1 MNMVR
6 LILKDPGTFFALGNA
21 CLFALVSPLAFV
33 VMVVTLGLI
42 ILSRWLVTCT
52 QKNWKGF
59 LGILQQVGNNS
70 CWGLEM
76 MGYACLMVALFAMIH
91 EAFVGFVCSVC
102 FGFANLLMA
111 HRLNKG
117 TLDILPSFEKFLKE
131 IKYTHSLTPLLLA
144 LLKEPIV
151 LIALGMLH
159 AGLAAGGTSLWALP
173 LICLAPYFAM
183 VRRDMNRAIPQICL
197 SMCALW
203 YALVG
208 MANAKF
214 CVTVAN
220 ICFAIAYVEI
230 ALGEHRIYL
239 KSKDA
244 ASL

>member
-1 MNMVR
+1 MIR
-6 LILKDPGTFFALGNA
+6 LILRDPGTFFALGNT

-33 VMVVTLGLI
+33 VMLMTLVFI
-42 ILSRWLVTCT
+42 ILSRWPATCSR
-52 QKNWKGF
+52 KNLKGF
-59 LGILQQVGNNS
+59 WGVLQQAGNNP

-76 MGYACLMVALFAMIH
+76 MGYACLVVALFAMIN
-91 EAFVGFVCSVC
+91 EAFVGFICSVC

-117 TLDILPSFEKFLKE
+117 ILDALPSFEKILKE
-131 IKYTHSLTPLLLA
+131 IKCTRSLTPLLLA

-151 LIALGMLH
+151 LIALGMLY
-159 AGLAAGGTSLWALP
+159 AGLAAGGASLWAFP

-183 VRRDMNRAIPQICL
+183 VRRDMNRAIPQVCL

-214 CVTVAN
+214 CATIAN
-220 ICFAIAYVEI
+220 ICFAVAYLEI
-230 ALGEHRIYL
+230 ALQEHRLYL
-239 KSKDA
+239 KSEDTS
-244 ASL
+244 ASP